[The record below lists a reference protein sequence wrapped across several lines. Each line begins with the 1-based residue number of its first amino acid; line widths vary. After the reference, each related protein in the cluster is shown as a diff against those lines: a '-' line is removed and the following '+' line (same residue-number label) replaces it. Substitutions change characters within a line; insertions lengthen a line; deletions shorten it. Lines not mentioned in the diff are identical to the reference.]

1 MSFNIITAIFKN
13 GGMGR
18 RGDLPWDLAGTYSS
32 FFSKLT
38 IGDRNNAV
46 IMGSTTFD
54 DMMCYKYF
62 PLSNRQNLVMSTKT
76 PPISAYPN
84 VEYFN
89 NIKNVKSHCK
99 QEKYDN
105 VWIIGGAKTYREFM
119 LDKSISIENI
129 YSYHINKDHNND
141 TYFPIKMN
149 NEDGKVLFS
158 YKEEGIEHS
167 FIHHEFKL

>member
-167 FIHHEFKL
+167 FVHHKIM

>member
-1 MSFNIITAIFKN
+1 MSFNIITAIFRN
-13 GGMGR
+13 GGMGK

-76 PPISAYPN
+76 PS
-84 VEYFN
+84 
-89 NIKNVKSHCK
+89 KSNLTSSGVVCMDHSLSC
-99 QEKYDN
+99 
-105 VWIIGGAKTYREFM
+105 
-119 LDKSISIENI
+119 SIRRLASI
-129 YSYHINKDHNND
+129 
-141 TYFPIKMN
+141 
-149 NEDGKVLFS
+149 
-158 YKEEGIEHS
+158 
-167 FIHHEFKL
+167 